1 MLESRLVN
9 AKKYTGRHTLT
20 GNAPS
25 KEDWYNMLDWLMDA
39 PIFWD
44 GKGLI
49 YLAKISDIRHM
60 KIAVDVSLKNKAH
73 QGVQLA
79 LPKVDT
85 MYLLDLAT
93 EENRGLQEFT
103 RIIKMEKIR

>member
-9 AKKYTGRHTLT
+9 NKKFTGKHTRI

-25 KEDWYNMLDWLMDA
+25 KEDWFNLIDWLMDA
-39 PIFWD
+39 PVFWD

-49 YLAKISDIRHM
+49 YLAKISASRHM
-60 KIAVDVSLKNKAH
+60 KIAVDVNLKTKTH
-73 QGVQLA
+73 QEIRLA

-85 MYLLDLAT
+85 MYVLDLST
-93 EENRGLQEFT
+93 ESTWKLRNINGSC
-103 RIIKMEKIR
+103 K

>member
-1 MLESRLVN
+1 LVN
-9 AKKYTGRHTLT
+9 SGKYTGRHTRT

-25 KEDWYNMLDWLMDA
+25 KEDWYNMMDWLTDA

-49 YLAKISDIRHM
+49 YLAKVSDSRYM
-60 KIAVDVSLKNKAH
+60 KIAVDVSLLTKSHKS
-73 QGVQLA
+73 VRLA
-79 LPKVDT
+79 LPKIDT
-85 MYLLDLAT
+85 MYLLDLST

-103 RIIKMEKIR
+103 RITKMEKIR